1 MMGLLNVY
9 LRQTFN
15 LDGSA
20 LVGAGAAI
28 VFAIFGT
35 WLFAEIMG
43 RSGPGTAGPRE
54 VACR

>member
-20 LVGAGAAI
+20 FVGAGAAI